1 MLAKSNGPVPGAFF
15 ILIFLSMLSTSVST
29 YAGSCCGGGS
39 GANNL
44 LSKMGNLNIDTS
56 VSWENYNG
64 YWDKDGNWKE
74 DPQGSELNQ
83 YRMSLGSAYRFA
95 DRWQGSISVPYVI
108 NRNKYGS
115 GGLESNTSG
124 IGDTSIN
131 LWYEAFDDAMCV
143 FKVRELA
150 DLRPAIYWGI
160 GLTAPTGISPYD
172 DVSDNFD
179 ITGRGFYRLDGNV
192 IIDKTVYPWTGAINL
207 GYGVHLER
215 PVNRD
220 YGTYV
225 DPYDKKLGNRASAS
239 LSMGYVYFTEALNEL
254 TTTVGISYLREAKSK
269 IDGKEDAS
277 SGMKKIGLSL
287 GVSWTTPDKDL
298 TIKGSWSHALQQ
310 DGWGENFPTTDVV
323 SMGVAYVL
331 F

>member
-1 MLAKSNGPVPGAFF
+1 MILQDRGLVFGAF
-15 ILIFLSMLSTSVST
+15 LFLLLATVST
-29 YAGSCCGGGS
+29 TVSAGSCCGGGS
-39 GANNL
+39 GANIL

-56 VSWENYNG
+56 VSWENYSG
-64 YWDKDGNWKE
+64 YWNKDGDWKE
-74 DPQGSELNQ
+74 DPKGSDLNQ
-83 YRMSLGSAYRFA
+83 FRLSIGSAYRFA
-95 DRWQGSISVPYVI
+95 DRWQGSISLPYVL

-115 GGLESNTSG
+115 DGLESNTSG

-150 DLRPAIYWGI
+150 DLRPAIYWGL

-172 DVSDNFD
+172 DVKDNFE
-179 ITGRGFYRLDGNV
+179 ITGRGFYRLDANV

-207 GYGVHLER
+207 GYGIHMER

-239 LSMGYVYFTEALNEL
+239 LSLGYVYFTETLNEL
-254 TTTVGISYLREAKSK
+254 TTTVGISYLREAKTK
-269 IDGKEDAS
+269 IDDKEDAS
-277 SGMKKIGLSL
+277 SGMKKIGVSL
-287 GVSWTTPDKDL
+287 GVAWTTPEKDI
-298 TIKGSWSHALQQ
+298 TIKGSFSHALQQ
-310 DGWGENFPTTDVV
+310 DGWGENFPTTDVI
-323 SMGVAYVL
+323 SLGVAYV
-331 F
+331 FF